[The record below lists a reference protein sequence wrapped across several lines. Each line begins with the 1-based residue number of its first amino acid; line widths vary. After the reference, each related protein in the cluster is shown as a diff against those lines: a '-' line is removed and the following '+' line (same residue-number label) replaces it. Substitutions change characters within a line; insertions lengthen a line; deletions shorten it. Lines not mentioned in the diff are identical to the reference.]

1 MNEAEVRATL
11 AKLDKLAQSHTL
23 EAKVL
28 GGDPRAELSDRDKY
42 IGHESSA
49 LSFETAARL
58 LRSAIESAPDGYCG
72 DDGR

>member
-11 AKLDKLAQSHTL
+11 AKLDKLATANAL
-23 EAKVL
+23 EAKVI

-58 LRSAIESAPDGYCG
+58 LRAAIESAPTDYRWDG
-72 DDGR
+72 GR